1 MKTEANSAK
10 QEAAERE
17 KKMAEERKQLQDEIA
32 DARARYQDAASQL
45 ATEQSRCN
53 ALTEEVR
60 NAAER
65 NEAEQSSLRTSMMDE
80 QEAFASKLNLIKAD
94 LELARKELSEREAAV
109 QERLSTFEQEVSAAT
124 SERLALQ
131 EELDRRNAEF
141 HATSSEVNET
151 VTAELVDAQAK
162 VTSAETEIHR
172 LSMELQSVLAE
183 QGKVKESL
191 EQTLRT
197 QYENELSSVREASQ
211 EQQTAQTT
219 AASIALQEAIASATS
234 AAREDAA
241 RTLAEVEREHQ
252 AALETARIAL
262 EQSVQAT
269 SEETQALREELQ
281 TAIADRADYQQKI
294 LKHEEQL
301 VSTGSDRQQVLLEL
315 QNVQE
320 QCAQAQRQSEE
331 LATEN
336 AAFAETVQKLEE
348 ESISDREKA
357 RVVLE
362 ERTHLKGLV
371 LQLESKV
378 SDAAM
383 ELENTEA
390 KVKDREASLEARN
403 YELSGALEVNAEAAK
418 HELDALGLE
427 RDVLKDELA
436 EAKCTMKTATE
447 AAKNLNA
454 LESQRAVAELSAA
467 KSALVEAER
476 QKKHSEQL
484 LAEAIASRNS
494 AMANTKEVQQ
504 ELERVLA
511 AEAAAAAKQ
520 HRTQELLNEREL
532 THQDALGALQRD
544 LEERRCATEDALNAK
559 VNSLR
564 EEALLSQQACDAAKV
579 QLREATEEMRDARAA
594 EESLHAKEVEE
605 LKAEL
610 GTVKEQVEELQSNAE
625 GKGQPLSQVDARSE
639 GSRSTNDA
647 DVLAPKTVGR
657 DSAKVLNS
665 EPDYDAA
672 PAALLKAEQRASSA
686 EAEARALSEQLHSV
700 EASAASAAAA
710 AKDKYDAV
718 LGKLRATFD
727 MSVALKAKNEAL
739 QKEKLAGAAAG
750 VGSTGVSG
758 NVDVAKVLE
767 DHAALEKENEK
778 LEEALEDLQHKVDEA
793 TTELAAE
800 KHRCTQLLAR
810 AEAAEDSVA
819 SRQGSEIEKLEVEKR
834 DLLAELGHMATAL
847 KRERAKAIEIDKLR
861 RSFLSMQQQQDD
873 RLSEIKRTDL
883 AIIQEVRNTSANDSM
898 ALREKLASEETK
910 VRLLAKKLKQV
921 AKAQKE
927 RDAYVLYCCSK
938 VNRGLLRA
946 LHPCA

>member
-1 MKTEANSAK
+1 MSCQVCVRPAKNSK
-10 QEAAERE
+10 LLKPPQP
-17 KKMAEERKQLQDEIA
+17 QLLFRRQL
-32 DARARYQDAASQL
+32 RARQVLHARTQHGLWLKLSGSTKPPSKQHGLLWSKAS
-45 ATEQSRCN
+45 RP
-53 ALTEEVR
+53 
-60 NAAER
+60 
-65 NEAEQSSLRTSMMDE
+65 
-80 QEAFASKLNLIKAD
+80 
-94 LELARKELSEREAAV
+94 
-109 QERLSTFEQEVSAAT
+109 
-124 SERLALQ
+124 LQ
-131 EELDRRNAEF
+131 KR
-141 HATSSEVNET
+141 HKPYVKSC
-151 VTAELVDAQAK
+151 K
-162 VTSAETEIHR
+162 
-172 LSMELQSVLAE
+172 LQS
-183 QGKVKESL
+183 
-191 EQTLRT
+191 QTG
-197 QYENELSSVREASQ
+197 
-211 EQQTAQTT
+211 QTT
-219 AASIALQEAIASATS
+219 SK
-234 AAREDAA
+234 
-241 RTLAEVEREHQ
+241 
-252 AALETARIAL
+252 
-262 EQSVQAT
+262 
-269 SEETQALREELQ
+269 
-281 TAIADRADYQQKI
+281 KI

-927 RDAYVLYCCSK
+927 RDAQISSLEAQLNDSTRLVAIGKTQIAKLSS
-938 VNRGLLRA
+938 LLA
-946 LHPCA
+946 QTNMQ